1 MRRSRVLDTRWIVF
15 FKLINYFLTALRLLA
30 GCGLSLVLVSRGYSL
45 IAVHRVLIGVT
56 SLVAQH
62 RL

>member
-15 FKLINYFLTALRLLA
+15 LKLINHFLTALRLLA

-45 IAVHRVLIGVT
+45 IAVHRVLIIVT
-56 SLVAQH
+56 SLVGQH

>member
-15 FKLINYFLTALRLLA
+15 FKLINYFLTALRLLG

-45 IAVHRVLIGVT
+45 IAVHRVLIVVT